1 MAEAI
6 RKEIRM
12 SKNIS
17 SDFQFQSR
25 YIDELDST
33 MHYVD
38 ESVYA
43 DSDTTFLLLHG
54 NPTSNYLWRNII
66 PYLTPL
72 GRLIAPD
79 LIGFGKSGK
88 PDCNYSYQT
97 HIKYLDAFIK
107 GLDLK
112 NIVLVVHD
120 WGGALGFNYAM
131 RNESNIKGIVF
142 METFCKP
149 MDWKDLTPLTRFVFK
164 QFRDPLKGQK
174 WNGKY
179 NLFLRFVLQSAI
191 IRKLSHIEKQ
201 RYLDPFLAIESRLP
215 IVKLPQELP
224 FNGEETL
231 NTRIISEY
239 YVWLKKT
246 KLRKLLIY
254 ANPGVQIQEKQAE
267 QYKTEFANLTP
278 AFVGRGK
285 HYIQEDQPDNI
296 GEAIEQWYLLKL
308 KHSRTFAIKL
318 P

>member
-1 MAEAI
+1 MD
-6 RKEIRM
+6 
-12 SKNIS
+12 KNVS
-17 SDFQFQSR
+17 SDFPFQSR
-25 YIDELDST
+25 YIDVFDSN

-38 ESVYA
+38 ESVY
-43 DSDTTFLLLHG
+43 SDYETTFLLLHG

-72 GRLIAPD
+72 GRVIAPD

-88 PDCNYSYQT
+88 PDCDYSYQA

-112 NIVLVVHD
+112 NIILVVHD

-131 RNESNIKGIVF
+131 RYEENIKGIIF

-149 MDWKDLTPLTRFVFK
+149 MEWGDLKPLTRFVFK
-164 QFRDPLKGQK
+164 QFRNPLKGQK

-179 NLFLRFVLQSAI
+179 NLFLRFILQSAI
-191 IRKLSHIEKQ
+191 IRKLSLIEKQ
-201 RYLDPFLAIESRLP
+201 KYFEPFLTVESRKP

-231 NTRIISEY
+231 NAKIVSDY

-246 KLRKLLIY
+246 KLPKLLVY
-254 ANPGVQIQEKQAE
+254 AKPGVQIQERHVE
-267 QYKTEFANLTP
+267 QYKMEFANLTT
-278 AFVGRGK
+278 AFIGKGK

-296 GEAIEQWYLLKL
+296 CEAIEQWYLLNYE
-308 KHSRTFAIKL
+308 
-318 P
+318 